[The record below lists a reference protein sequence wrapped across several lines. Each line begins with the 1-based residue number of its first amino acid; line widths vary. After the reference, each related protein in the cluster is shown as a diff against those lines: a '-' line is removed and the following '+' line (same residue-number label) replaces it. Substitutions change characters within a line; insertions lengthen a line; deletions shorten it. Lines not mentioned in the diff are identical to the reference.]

1 LRAGFVESRS
11 PCTDARQCIRW
22 SGVLI
27 LFLSG
32 KFHGSSGCN
41 VLGISEIFSWHRT
54 CSLWGFKDRE
64 IFHGS
69 GGNFDNLSSFMQLS
83 RFQAILATWVK
94 RQMHIIGDQSGGE

>member
-1 LRAGFVESRS
+1 LRVGFVESRGL
-11 PCTDARQCIRW
+11 CTDARQRISW
-22 SGVLI
+22 PGVLI

-41 VLGISEIFSWHRT
+41 VLGISEIFSWHRA

-64 IFHGS
+64 IFHSSRGR
-69 GGNFDNLSSFMQLS
+69 FDNLSSFMQLS

-94 RQMHIIGDQSGGE
+94 